1 MRISENM
8 RYDMVGRSLSDLS
21 TRQAET
27 AQQASSGQRVSAPSD
42 DPIAAAEL
50 TRVAAAQAHT
60 TQYQQA
66 STSVRN
72 DAQVAEGVLGEA
84 GDALAQLKEL
94 AVQGASDSLG
104 ADERA
109 TLADQVDTIKQ
120 HLVALANTKGSNGYL
135 FGGTQTDSQPFD
147 STGAFS
153 GNDDAHMVDVSPG
166 VSVRANPSGAMAF
179 TAAGGTDV
187 FATIDALEAGLRG
200 NNQSAISAT
209 LDTVEAARSQ
219 VTNARA
225 QSGLLLDRLDTTD
238 SVLSQAQTTL
248 SQHSVAVGQAD
259 PYTTYSDLT
268 RLNTA
273 LQQAIAVARTTLNP
287 NGQVSG

>member
-1 MRISENM
+1 MRISEGM
-8 RYDMVGRSLSDLS
+8 RYDMVGRSLSELS

-50 TRVAAAQAHT
+50 TRLSAAQAHT
-60 TQYQQA
+60 AQYQKS
-66 STSVRN
+66 STAVRG
-72 DAQVAEGVLGEA
+72 DAQIAEGVLGEA
-84 GDALAQLKEL
+84 GDSFARLKEI
-94 AVQGASDSLG
+94 AVQGANDSLSASERASL
-104 ADERA
+104 ADEVA
-109 TLADQVDTIKQ
+109 TIKQ
-120 HLVALANTKGSNGYL
+120 HLVGLANTKGSNGYL
-135 FGGTQTDSQPFD
+135 FGGTQTDAAPFD
-147 STGAFS
+147 STGAFT
-153 GNDDAHMVDVSPG
+153 GNDDAHLVEVSPG

-187 FATIDALEAGLRG
+187 FATVDALEAGLRS

-209 LDTVEAARSQ
+209 LDTVESARSQ

-225 QSGLLLDRLDTTD
+225 QSGLLLDRLDSTD
-238 SVLSQAQTTL
+238 SALSQAQTTL
-248 SQHSVAVGQAD
+248 SQHTVAVGQAD

-268 RLNTA
+268 RLNNA

-287 NGQVSG
+287 NGQVG

>member
-1 MRISENM
+1 MRISEGM

-50 TRVAAAQAHT
+50 TRLSAAQAHT
-60 TQYQQA
+60 TQYQKQ
-66 STSVRN
+66 STAVRG
-72 DAQVAEGVLGEA
+72 DAQIAEGVLGEA
-84 GDALAQLKEL
+84 GDSFARLKEI
-94 AVQGASDSLG
+94 AVQGANDSLSASERASL
-104 ADERA
+104 ADEVA
-109 TLADQVDTIKQ
+109 TIKE
-120 HLVALANTKGSNGYL
+120 HLLGLANTKGSNGYL
-135 FGGTQTDSQPFD
+135 FGGTQTDAAPFD
-147 STGAFS
+147 STGAFT
-153 GNDDAHMVDVSPG
+153 GNDDAHLVEVSPG
-166 VSVRANPSGAMAF
+166 VSVRANPSGAQAF

-187 FATIDALEAGLRG
+187 FATVDALEAGLRS

-209 LDTVEAARSQ
+209 LDTVESARSQ

-225 QSGLLLDRLDTTD
+225 QSGLLLDRLDSTD
-238 SVLSQAQTTL
+238 SALSQAQTTL
-248 SQHSVAVGQAD
+248 SQHTVAVGQAD

-268 RLNTA
+268 RLNNA

-287 NGQVSG
+287 NGQVG